1 MTPRPAQR
9 LLVSGVVVTVL
20 VSWCTPWTSGAL
32 PLQDEPPPVRVEP
45 DRSPVD
51 LAATPDRRFLMTA
64 NQGANSVSVID
75 LAAGKLLQEVP
86 CGARPSAVAIDPA
99 GKRVAVSGNFSGEV
113 HFFALEDRGLRSEGS
128 LRLGY
133 EPRGLVFSPDGTRLY
148 VALTTAAEVA
158 VLDPEK
164 RTVTA
169 RIAVKRWPRYLA
181 LSPDGTRLAVGTS
194 GDGGVSVVDTAQ
206 GKMLY
211 AEEFMGLNLG
221 QMQVSRD
228 GKHVWFPWMVYR
240 HNPITANNI
249 RLGWVLASR
258 IARVRLDGPARRE
271 ALSLDPPG
279 KAVSDPHGLA
289 LSPDETTLVC
299 SASGTQELLVY
310 RTKDLPLQDYG
321 GTDHIPPAL
330 LKDPDRFRRIP
341 VGGRPMALLYT
352 ADGKRVLVANHLLN
366 AVHEIDVGAGKILR
380 TIDLGGA
387 KEPSLVRRGEAI
399 FFDGRRSLDQWYSC
413 HSCHYEGH
421 VNAVAMDTR
430 NDGRFGNFK
439 TVLSLRNV
447 GKTGPYFW
455 HGWQKDLNGGLERS
469 LTESMLGP
477 QPAREDVAALRA
489 YLETLRHPAPTS
501 PAGAEAAGVARG
513 EKVFRSDQAGCA
525 RCHSGPYFTD
535 GRIHEVGTG
544 SRGDVYRG
552 YNTPSLLGVG
562 SKVRFLHDGR
572 ASSLEEVLRGV
583 HAPQRVTEKG
593 PLSEE
598 ESRDLLAYLK
608 SL

>member
-1 MTPRPAQR
+1 MTLAPAQR
-9 LLVSGVVVTVL
+9 LAAAGMILLVLWPHSGNTD
-20 VSWCTPWTSGAL
+20 A
-32 PLQDEPPPVRVEP
+32 PPARNDQPPTQNER

-51 LAATPDRRFLMTA
+51 LAATPDGRFLLTA
-64 NQGANSVSVID
+64 NQGANSISMID
-75 LAAGKLLQEVP
+75 LHSGKVLQEVP
-86 CGARPSAVAIDPA
+86 CGDRPSAVAIDPA
-99 GKRVAVSGNFSGEV
+99 GKRVAVSDTFSGEV
-113 HFFALEDRGLRSEGS
+113 HLFALADKSLRSEGS

-133 EPRGLVFSPDGTRLY
+133 EPRGLVFSPDGERLY
-148 VALTTAAEVA
+148 VALTTAHAVA
-158 VLDPEK
+158 VLDPNK
-164 RTVTA
+164 RTVLD

-321 GTDHIPPAL
+321 GTDHLPPAL
-330 LKDPDRFRRIP
+330 LKDPDRFRRIS

-352 ADGKRVLVANHLLN
+352 ADGKRVLVANYLLN
-366 AVHEIDVGAGKILR
+366 AVQEVDVAVGRILR

-387 KEPSLVRRGEAI
+387 KEPSRVRRGEAI

-447 GKTGPYFW
+447 ARTAPYFW
-455 HGWQKDLNGGLERS
+455 HGWQKDLARGLERS

-477 QPAREDVAALRA
+477 QPTPEDVAALQA
-489 YLETLRHPAPTS
+489 YLETLRHPDPNPL
-501 PAGAEAAGVARG
+501 PAAEAAAAARG
-513 EKVFRSDQAGCA
+513 EKVFRGDRAGCA
-525 RCHSGPYFTD
+525 RCHSGETFTD
-535 GRIHEVGTG
+535 GRIHDVGTG
-544 SRGDVYRG
+544 SRSDVYRG
-552 YNTPSLLGVG
+552 YNTPSLLGVA

-583 HAPQRVTEKG
+583 HAPERVTEQG
-593 PLSEE
+593 SLTEDQV
-598 ESRDLLAYLK
+598 RDLLAYLK